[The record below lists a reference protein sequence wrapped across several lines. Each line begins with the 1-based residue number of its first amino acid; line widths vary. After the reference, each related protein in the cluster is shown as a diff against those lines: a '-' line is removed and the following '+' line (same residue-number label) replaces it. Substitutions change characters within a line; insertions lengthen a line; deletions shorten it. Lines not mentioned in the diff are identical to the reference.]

1 MRLLDADRLHE
12 RGDIVGEQFHRI
24 SASRLVGL
32 ACSPRVERDASEML
46 GIVGDLEGFAACTK
60 ADIDLGSIALRV
72 GILSWGALL

>member
-12 RGDIVGEQFHRI
+12 RGDIVGD
-24 SASRLVGL
+24 GL
-32 ACSPRVERDASEML
+32 ACSPRVERDGSEML

-60 ADIDLGSIALRV
+60 ADIDLGSIALPV